1 MAPSSPSTQRVIIV
15 IADIDD
21 DDDVQENGMGGACV
35 SFKFLQIADKRLRWP
50 YAVRYGIRQAATT
63 PTPTLK
69 VRLSYADIYV
79 SDRTGSKIGAR
90 PAVLN
95 YDVKNCRKVGELPMK

>member
-1 MAPSSPSTQRVIIV
+1 M
-15 IADIDD
+15 
-21 DDDVQENGMGGACV
+21 

-50 YAVRYGIRQAATT
+50 YDVRYGIRQAATT
-63 PTPTLK
+63 PTPTLKPK

-95 YDVKNCRKVGELPMK
+95 YDVKNCRKVGELPTK